1 MNKNNNVVFL
11 IPSSSKNCDYKNV
24 NDCLLINTFFES
36 IKQFDITPYKFIVG
50 IDDDDEFY
58 LKEIENIK
66 AILPNNFYYHFLN
79 NYDKSYCCIV
89 NQIANIAINNYDAE
103 FLYLVADDLIIY
115 TLEYI
120 DVFVDYIKNNN
131 NLGLG
136 QPVDKSNIQ
145 FKHMDPSLKDV
156 GICTHP
162 FVHVNHV
169 KYLGY
174 FIPPQIKNWF
184 CDNWITYIYRTLG
197 KIIITNK
204 FVIENKIFN
213 KRYEPVCVD
222 HNNLNMYITQA
233 INTLITCSS
242 QKNN

>member
-1 MNKNNNVVFL
+1 MNKNVVFL

-24 NDCLLINTFFES
+24 NDCVLINIFFES
-36 IKQFDITPYKFIVG
+36 IKKFDITPYKFIIG

-66 AILPNNFYYHFLN
+66 KILPNNFYYHFIN
-79 NYDKSYCCIV
+79 NSDKSYSYIV
-89 NQIANIAINNYDAE
+89 NQLANIAINNYNAE
-103 FLYLVADDLIIY
+103 FLYLTADDLVIY

-120 DVFVDYIKNNN
+120 NVFVDFIKNNN

-145 FKHMDPSLKDV
+145 FNHRDPNLAGL

-162 FVHVNHV
+162 FIHVNHV

-174 FIPPQIKNWF
+174 LIPPQIKNWF
-184 CDNWITYIYRTLG
+184 CDHWITYLYRRLG
-197 KIIITNK
+197 KIIITNA
-204 FVIENKIFN
+204 FVIENKILN
-213 KRYEPVCVD
+213 KRYEPIYID
-222 HNNLNMYITQA
+222 HCTLNTYI
-233 INTLITCSS
+233 NKDLDTLIRSIT
-242 QKNN
+242 